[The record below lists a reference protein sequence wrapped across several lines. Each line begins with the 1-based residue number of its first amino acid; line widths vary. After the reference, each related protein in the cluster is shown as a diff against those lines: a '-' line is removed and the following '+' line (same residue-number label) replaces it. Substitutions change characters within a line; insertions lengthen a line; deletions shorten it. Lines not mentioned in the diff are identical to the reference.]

1 MTKVWFEDPRQLIRQ
16 DKISQFWPNN
26 KQTPAERVNSASRF
40 IIYTTCFLYLIR
52 RDARIFILGATCLA
66 VLYAMYKNS
75 MIKETYGVPTRSTG
89 SGCQLPSGDNPMGNV
104 LLTDITDNPNRPP
117 ACEYSSVRPFVN
129 ALVDQRVPV
138 DAGRSRSPHPIVQRR
153 AASRQFI
160 TAPVSMIPGDQTAFA
175 EWLYGPKWG
184 VSCKGGSQF
193 ACNPNARGV
202 QLEAFAGIGSDGDKR
217 SGMHG
222 FTHV

>member
-1 MTKVWFEDPRQLIRQ
+1 MKAWFDDPKQLIKEN
-16 DKISQFWPNN
+16 KITQFWPNKN
-26 KQTPAERVNSASRF
+26 QTSEDRINAASRF
-40 IIYTTCFLYLIR
+40 IIYATCIIYLTR
-52 RDARIFILGATCLA
+52 RDPRIFILGGTVLG
-66 VLYAMYKNS
+66 VLYVMYRSN

-89 SGCQLPSGDNPMGNV
+89 SGCQMPSGDNPMGNV
-104 LLTDITDNPNRPP
+104 LLTDITDRPNRPP
-117 ACEYSSVRPFVN
+117 ACEYSSVRPIIH
-129 ALVDQRVPV
+129 ALVDQRVPF
-138 DAGRSRSPHPIVQRR
+138 DAGRSRSPLPHIQRK

-160 TAPVSMIPGDQTAFA
+160 TAPVSMVPGDQTAFA
-175 EWLYGPKWG
+175 EWLYGPKNG